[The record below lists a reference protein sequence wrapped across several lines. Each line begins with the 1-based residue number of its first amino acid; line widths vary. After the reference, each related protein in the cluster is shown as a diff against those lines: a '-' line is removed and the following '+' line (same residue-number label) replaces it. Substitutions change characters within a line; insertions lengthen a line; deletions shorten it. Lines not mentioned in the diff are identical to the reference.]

1 MWIEMR
7 KNKVKK
13 IIKAGKSAVGTFL
26 LSRSIANLEILAMAG
41 FDFVVIDTEHFM
53 KNPETIEH
61 LIITAEATG
70 IVPFVRIQENV
81 NLIERVLSAGAR
93 GIVVPM
99 CNTMEVAQAAV
110 DNGKYVPAG
119 KRGVCNTRA
128 VTYGATGFED
138 MVSFFRTE
146 NENIMIIAQIE
157 TLEAVNNLPDIMA
170 VNGIDACFVG
180 PLDLSHSLGITCEF
194 DNPILE
200 GHIQQILKQGK
211 KAKMP
216 MGILSFNAEAVNRRL
231 AQGFSFVAMSCDTLF
246 LAQAAAGEMKKV
258 IRR

>member
-81 NLIERVLSAGAR
+81 NLIERALSAGAR

-110 DNGKYVPAG
+110 DNGKYAPAG

-146 NENIMIIAQIE
+146 NDNIMIIAQIE
-157 TLEAVNNLPDIMA
+157 TLFHALLGRAELSQEPLGQGPWRGTDVRLRIHGNDGDLGRALTGDNLLESLKAFVEAEESEALGHLI
-170 VNGIDACFVG
+170 GSACR
-180 PLDLSHSLGITCEF
+180 T
-194 DNPILE
+194 
-200 GHIQQILKQGK
+200 
-211 KAKMP
+211 
-216 MGILSFNAEAVNRRL
+216 
-231 AQGFSFVAMSCDTLF
+231 
-246 LAQAAAGEMKKV
+246 
-258 IRR
+258 